1 MSGASYPPPPW
12 QTRGWAVLSAY
23 RVPAADAR
31 VPEGFEVES
40 VAGMSLGLLGI
51 VDYRPPSPLAYR
63 ELVWMP
69 ARVRVKSGG
78 RTLRG
83 FWVAKMLVDHQGSLR
98 AGREVWALPK
108 QRARF
113 VLDERAARVESEDG
127 ATIELSLGRRW
138 PGVPAASSIVTVQA
152 RSEEL
157 VRFRG
162 DTRAKIAMRRMR
174 VVHAF
179 GLDGTWGSF
188 ERATPIGSFGVEL
201 RDFRTVMQPPQVFPR

>member
-12 QTRGWAVLSAY
+12 STRGWAAFVAY
-23 RVPAADAR
+23 RVPAAEVR

-69 ARVRVKSGG
+69 ARVRVKSGA

-83 FWVAKMLVDHQGSLR
+83 FWVAKMLVDHEASLA

-113 VLDERAARVESEDG
+113 AIDERAARVECEDG
-127 ATIELSLGRRW
+127 ATIELALGRRW

-162 DTRAKIAMRRMR
+162 DTRGKVAPRRVR
-174 VVHAF
+174 VVRAF
-179 GLDGTWGSF
+179 GLDGTWASF
-188 ERATPIGSFGVEL
+188 ERARPIGALGVEL